1 MEEQQSLEEM
11 QAQLNYEL
19 AIYREQIQMIKRE
32 TERISLT
39 TVDLNNALKSVEN
52 LEKEKVM
59 IPIGGGAMVKGH
71 VAEVNVMIPIGAQ
84 YMVEMDQ
91 EHAKKELEKR
101 IDATKKAISKLT
113 EEFNKIAKK
122 LQETTSQ
129 LQKIETRAQISDR
142 VNENIRED
150 YI

>member
-1 MEEQQSLEEM
+1 MEQSLEEM

-19 AIYREQIQMIKRE
+19 AIYREQVHMIKRE

-39 TVDLNNALKSVEN
+39 TVDLTNALKSVEN
-52 LEKEKVM
+52 LAKEKVM
-59 IPIGGGAMVKGH
+59 IPIGGGAMVKGQ
-71 VAEVNVMIPIGAQ
+71 VSEVNVMIPIGAQ

-91 EHAKKELEKR
+91 EKAKKELEKR
-101 IDATKKAISKLT
+101 IEATKKAVAKLT

-122 LQETTSQ
+122 LQDTSTQ
-129 LQKIETRAQISDR
+129 LQNIESRAQLSER
-142 VNENIRED
+142 VDENIRED

>member
-1 MEEQQSLEEM
+1 MEQQSLEEV

-19 AIYREQIQMIKRE
+19 AIYREQVQMIKRE

-52 LEKEKVM
+52 LATEKVM

-71 VAEVNVMIPIGAQ
+71 VADVNVMIPIGAQ
-84 YMVEMDQ
+84 YMIEMDQ
-91 EHAKKELEKR
+91 ERAKAELEKR
-101 IDATKKAISKLT
+101 IEATKRAVAKLT

-122 LQETTSQ
+122 LQETSGQ
-129 LQKIETRAQISDR
+129 LQKIQTRAEISDR
-142 VNENIRED
+142 VDENIRED

>member
-1 MEEQQSLEEM
+1 MEPTLEEM

-19 AIYREQIQMIKRE
+19 AIYKEQVHMIKRE

-39 TVDLNNALKSVEN
+39 TVDLSNALKSVEN
-52 LEKEKVM
+52 LAKEKVM
-59 IPIGGGAMVKGH
+59 IPIGGGAMVKGQ
-71 VAEVNVMIPIGAQ
+71 VSEVNVMIPIGAQ

-91 EHAKKELEKR
+91 EKAKKELEKR
-101 IDATKKAISKLT
+101 IEATKKAVTRLT

-122 LQETTSQ
+122 LQDTSAQ
-129 LQKIETRAQISDR
+129 LQNIESRAQINER
-142 VNENIRED
+142 VDANIRED